1 MDTFNIS
8 EDTLNSIEHILDKL
22 NITLEI
28 SKAELLN
35 YINSLEA
42 KIITYE
48 IIMNIL
54 AILICIVILIALI
67 SFEKK
72 GNRLKKDIKACKDSF
87 NDSKDNNT
95 KALVNCAVALFIAI
109 MESIRLVIAIT
120 NLVMCFVFPEKIIL
134 EFIARYI

>member
-1 MDTFNIS
+1 MDTFNVS
-8 EDTLNSIEHILDKL
+8 EDILNSIEHILDKL

-35 YINSLEA
+35 YINSLGA

-134 EFIARYI
+134 EFISRYI

>member
-1 MDTFNIS
+1 MNTFNIS

-35 YINSLEA
+35 YINSLGA

-134 EFIARYI
+134 EFISRYI

>member
-35 YINSLEA
+35 YINSLGA

-54 AILICIVILIALI
+54 AILICVVILIALI

-72 GNRLKKDIKACKDSF
+72 GNRLKKDIKACKDSL

-95 KALVNCAVALFIAI
+95 KAIVNCAVALFIAI
-109 MESIRLVIAIT
+109 IESIRLVIAIT

>member
-8 EDTLNSIEHILDKL
+8 EDTLNYIEHILDKL

-35 YINSLEA
+35 YINSLGA

-54 AILICIVILIALI
+54 AILICVVILIALI